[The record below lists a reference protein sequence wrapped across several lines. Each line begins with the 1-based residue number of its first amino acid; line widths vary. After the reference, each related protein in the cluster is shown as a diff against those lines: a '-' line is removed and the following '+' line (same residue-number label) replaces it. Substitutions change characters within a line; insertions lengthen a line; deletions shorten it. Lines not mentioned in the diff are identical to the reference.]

1 MTIIGIIL
9 LVLLLGISSLYITSK
24 IGKDKKISD
33 IINEVKADLI
43 RTSENVA
50 ELVVKTKDW
59 TGAKSRKRIY
69 YDCRREE

>member
-50 ELVVKTKDW
+50 ELVVKTKD
-59 TGAKSRKRIY
+59 
-69 YDCRREE
+69 